1 MRDKASFYRT
11 LSRMITN
18 KTKTREQFEVIIA
31 TWSANGWLED
41 DETAL
46 LLAQLDTVFG
56 TT

>member
-1 MRDKASFYRT
+1 MASFYRT

-41 DETAL
+41 NETAL

>member
-1 MRDKASFYRT
+1 MASFYRT

-31 TWSANGWLED
+31 IWSANGWLD
-41 DETAL
+41 DNETAL
-46 LLAQLDTVFG
+46 LLAQLDEVFG